1 MTSQRFAAIISSKQ
15 QPEQSN
21 NYNGKIH
28 SNVTI
33 TKKVEYKK
41 EKA

>member
-1 MTSQRFAAIISSKQ
+1 MVTELKDTDIQRFAAIISSKH

-28 SNVTI
+28 SNVTYQ
-33 TKKVEYKK
+33 KS
-41 EKA
+41 